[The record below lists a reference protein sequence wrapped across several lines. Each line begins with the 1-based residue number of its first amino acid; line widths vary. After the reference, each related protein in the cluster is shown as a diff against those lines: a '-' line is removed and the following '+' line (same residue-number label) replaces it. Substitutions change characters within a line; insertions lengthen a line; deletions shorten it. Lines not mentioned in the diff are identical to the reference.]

1 MNVSGIETQSFP
13 QAQATDTHSRKDVAA
28 VKTRD
33 DVRDKPNGQEER
45 RESAPVQDQV
55 TLSREAQTRSASSP
69 ETLKN
74 STFQQSPSPF
84 DR

>member
-1 MNVSGIETQSFP
+1 MNVSGIETQSF
-13 QAQATDTHSRKDVAA
+13 AQASSTDTQNRKEVAE

-33 DVRDKPNGQEER
+33 DVRDKSNGQEEQR
-45 RESAPVQDQV
+45 RTAPVQDQV